1 MDRESL
7 RFIQEIRYFSAAY
20 EEGNF
25 TRAATRE
32 HCTQSGLSTHI
43 KRLEDILSQRLFE
56 RHARGVTATPAGRCL
71 YASCAD
77 VLDSVKRARQRMLD
91 VAGNEGGAIDIG
103 VPLTFGRSI
112 LPSAIQMYLHSH
124 PFVDVRTTEGLS
136 DSIAGLVDAGELEAA
151 IVTEPL
157 NTLGLDT
164 ASFFMDRLILVTGVP
179 VSGHRVKPM
188 AASTKGRGAPT
199 RPAPVEKF
207 KLVLASHKQSSR
219 RVIESKVRLDTLTSD
234 RILEVDGL
242 EARLELVRTSEWA
255 TIVPAF
261 AIANDIRA
269 GRLQARQ
276 IPGAE
281 IFLEYFLVQRKGVP
295 LRTQCRDFLALMIK
309 TLEQIS
315 RN

>member
-1 MDRESL
+1 
-7 RFIQEIRYFSAAY
+7 
-20 EEGNF
+20 
-25 TRAATRE
+25 
-32 HCTQSGLSTHI
+32 
-43 KRLEDILSQRLFE
+43 
-56 RHARGVTATPAGRCL
+56 
-71 YASCAD
+71 
-77 VLDSVKRARQRMLD
+77 MLD
-91 VAGNEGGAIDIG
+91 VAGSDGGAIDIG

-112 LPSAIQMYLHSH
+112 LPSAIQMYLRSH

-179 VSGHRVKPM
+179 AGGYRIKPM
-188 AASTKGRGAPT
+188 AASTKGRVAPI
-199 RPAPVEKF
+199 RPAPFEKF

-295 LRTQCRDFLALMIK
+295 LRAQCRDFLALLIK